1 MARRKVAGS
10 PLSLLDT
17 LSCAF
22 GGVIILSVVFS
33 AMIREREAVQHET
46 YLMVDARLEPVGSTP
61 PELVRQFALEFEV
74 REPQGGAADFES
86 LDGQVPRSDIPLRAK
101 YEFSSHLRDLGAGAD
116 DIDPGAPFAYSVLTA
131 DHVPAGRYTIRLRVK
146 EGPSEL
152 DLRTSGAAGAPVRAI
167 VTVRSPYSSGKPRSL
182 EAVVSLCRL
191 YNQVRKEGEI
201 QSFWTP
207 CAPVP
212 AEADHLF
219 RPLEISIQI

>member
-33 AMIREREAVQHET
+33 AMVREREAVQHET
-46 YLMVDARLEPVGSTP
+46 YLIVDARLEPVGSTP
-61 PELVRQFALEFEV
+61 PELVRKFALEFEV
-74 REPQGGAADFES
+74 QEPQGGAVDFGS
-86 LDGQVPRSDIPLRAK
+86 LDGQRSSTPLRAQ
-101 YEFSSHLRDLGAGAD
+101 YEFSSHLRDLGAGED
-116 DIDPGAPFAYSVLTA
+116 DIDPGVPFAYSVLTA
-131 DHVPAGRYTIRLRVK
+131 DRVPAGRYTVRLRVK

-152 DLRTSGAAGAPVRAI
+152 DLRTSGAAGTPVRAM
-167 VTVRSPYSSGKPRSL
+167 VTVRSPYSAGKPLFL
-182 EAVVSLCRL
+182 EAVVPLCRL

-207 CAPVP
+207 CAPDP
-212 AEADHLF
+212 AEAEHLF
-219 RPLEISIQI
+219 RPVEISIQI